1 MSDLRK
7 SMLILS
13 MRTGTS
19 FGYLQE
25 MSLLSLYELM
35 KDYVEVMTDGRRK

>member
-1 MSDLRK
+1 
-7 SMLILS
+7 MLIFS

-25 MSLLSLYELM
+25 MPLFSLYELM
-35 KDYVEVMTDGRRK
+35 KDYVEVMTDGRRR